1 MTFDA
6 GTWWLAV
13 LLLGFVTAGLVY
25 LLKRSLFGRIDKLDE
40 SMKEISENSVK
51 KSDYE
56 STVQSLQADIK
67 QIRADYTP
75 RAEHRKDLDECRGDI
90 KQIKADYI
98 TKEDF
103 FREQAKTDRKLDRI
117 MDIPPRVSTLT
128 GRPWTTTRPG
138 TPPQR
143 RWAICSLPGKQARP
157 SRWAPRF
164 YMVHWP
170 LKLQLQRRS
179 APRDNARWGL
189 NARRR
194 EPWATWASAPSQ
206 PCAQLFPA

>member
-103 FREQAKTDRKLDRI
+103 FREQAIKVYDRPTALFYLDPPYVNTEKYYDSPFSAQDHHRLREVLSQVKGRFILSYNDHPLIRELYADYRI
-117 MDIPPRVSTLT
+117 EGITR
-128 GRPWTTTRPG
+128 TTTL
-138 TPPQR
+138 
-143 RWAICSLPGKQARP
+143 AGKGNNQTQYAELIIRN
-157 SRWAPRF
+157 F
-164 YMVHWP
+164 
-170 LKLQLQRRS
+170 
-179 APRDNARWGL
+179 
-189 NARRR
+189 
-194 EPWATWASAPSQ
+194 
-206 PCAQLFPA
+206 

>member
-13 LLLGFVTAGLVY
+13 LRLGFVTAGLVY

-56 STVQSLQADIK
+56 STVQALQADIK

-103 FREQAKTDRKLDRI
+103 FREQAKTDRKLDWI
-117 MDIPPRVSTLT
+117 MDILLEMKGDKKS
-128 GRPWTTTRPG
+128 
-138 TPPQR
+138 
-143 RWAICSLPGKQARP
+143 
-157 SRWAPRF
+157 
-164 YMVHWP
+164 
-170 LKLQLQRRS
+170 
-179 APRDNARWGL
+179 
-189 NARRR
+189 
-194 EPWATWASAPSQ
+194 E
-206 PCAQLFPA
+206 

>member
-25 LLKRSLFGRIDKLDE
+25 LLKRSLFGRIDKLDEYAAQFGLGQSTGIEIGDKAGYVAGPETIDKLDE

-117 MDIPPRVSTLT
+117 MDILLEMKGDKKS
-128 GRPWTTTRPG
+128 
-138 TPPQR
+138 
-143 RWAICSLPGKQARP
+143 
-157 SRWAPRF
+157 
-164 YMVHWP
+164 
-170 LKLQLQRRS
+170 
-179 APRDNARWGL
+179 
-189 NARRR
+189 
-194 EPWATWASAPSQ
+194 E
-206 PCAQLFPA
+206 